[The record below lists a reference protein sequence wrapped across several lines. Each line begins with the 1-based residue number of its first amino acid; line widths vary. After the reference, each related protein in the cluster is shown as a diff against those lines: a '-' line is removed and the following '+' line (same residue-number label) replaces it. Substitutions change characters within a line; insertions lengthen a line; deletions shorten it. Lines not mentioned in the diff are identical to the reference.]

1 MDLSRLLLYF
11 LDYLIVLP
19 AAFMCILPVLDHG
32 KIKKTPAVILAAAA
46 ATFVPIPMAFIRAV
60 TKADANLPLFAFM
73 AVFFVAYL
81 LLFDVKKA
89 KLWYLFIS
97 TTAVFS
103 FGGLSTH
110 FVEAMSDDPNDEWIS
125 LAVKWG
131 ISLLFLIAEIIFL
144 KKLTW
149 LFDNGDIDTV
159 WRFVWAVPMIITAA
173 NLFMIPEN
181 YEFVRIGRVFQ
192 EYVMVEIMLTL
203 FFTVFLV
210 MQYTIAHAVTNR
222 AEAEQNAHILG
233 LQAAQYE
240 NLKKYMD
247 SSARLRHDFIYM
259 AKTAQTLA
267 ANGETEQLQKLL
279 EDYGAKIDAN
289 AAPPKYCE
297 HTALNAITAY
307 YAREA
312 REANIGFTA
321 KLNLPQSIIISD
333 YELCS
338 VAGNILDNAVAAAKE
353 AGTDKPEILFVAD
366 TKPNGDLYLAVS
378 NPYSGFVREENKKY
392 TSTKSEGHGIGLES
406 VKAIVGKN
414 RGYCNFRYDGR
425 TFYSEIMLRQ
435 G

>member
-1 MDLSRLLLYF
+1 MDISRLLLYF
-11 LDYLIVLP
+11 MDYLIILP
-19 AAFMCILPVLDHG
+19 AAFMCVLPVLGHS
-32 KIKKTPAVILAAAA
+32 KIKKNPTVVIVSAATTLAA
-46 ATFVPIPMAFIRAV
+46 ILMAFIRYT
-60 TKADANLPLFAFM
+60 TKADANIILFAVM
-73 AVFFVAYL
+73 VLFFIAYL
-81 LLFDVKKA
+81 LMFDVNKS

-97 TTAVFS
+97 ATAIFS
-103 FGGLSTH
+103 FGGLATH

-131 ISLLFLIAEIIFL
+131 VSLSFMIVEIKFH

-149 LFDNGDIDTV
+149 LFDNGNIDMV
-159 WRFVWAVPMIITAA
+159 WRFVWAVPVIITAA

-181 YEFVRIGRVFQ
+181 YENVRVGRVFQ

-203 FFTVFLV
+203 FFTVLLV
-210 MQYTIAHAVTNR
+210 MLYTVARAVANK
-222 AEAEQNAHILG
+222 AEAEQNAHILS

-267 ANGETEQLQKLL
+267 ANGETEQLQRLL
-279 EDYGAKIDAN
+279 DDYGAKIDAN
-289 AAPPKYCE
+289 AAPTKFCE

-307 YAREA
+307 YARESKHA
-312 REANIGFTA
+312 GIGFTA
-321 KLNLPQSIIISD
+321 KLNIPQGIIISD

-353 AGTDKPEILFVAD
+353 AGTEKREILFVAD

-378 NPYSGFVREENKKY
+378 NPYSGIVQEKNKKY

-414 RGYCNFRYDGR
+414 RGYCNFRYDGK

>member
-1 MDLSRLLLYF
+1 MDLSKLLLYF
-11 LDYLIVLP
+11 MDYLINLP
-19 AAFMCILPVLDHG
+19 AAFMCVLPVSDHSRFK
-32 KIKKTPAVILAAAA
+32 KIPTLIIVSAA
-46 ATFVPIPMAFIRAV
+46 ATLAAIPMSFIRYI
-60 TKADANLPLFAFM
+60 TGADANIPLLAVM
-73 AVFFVAYL
+73 AVFFVTYL
-81 LLFDVKKA
+81 LMFDIKKS

-103 FGGLSTH
+103 FGGLATH

-144 KKLTW
+144 KKLRW
-149 LFDNGDIDTV
+149 LFDNGNIDTV

-181 YEFVRIGRVFQ
+181 YENVRVGRVFQ

-210 MQYTIAHAVTNR
+210 MQYSIARAVTNK

-267 ANGETEQLQKLL
+267 ANGETVQLQRLL
-279 EDYGAKIDAN
+279 DDYGAKIDAN
-289 AAPPKYCE
+289 AAPAKFCE
-297 HTALNAITAY
+297 HTALNAITAD
-307 YAREA
+307 YAQDAKEA
-312 REANIGFTA
+312 GIGFTA

-353 AGTDKPEILFVAD
+353 ANTEKPEILFVAD

-378 NPYSGFVREENKKY
+378 NPYNGIVQEKNKKY
-392 TSTKSEGHGIGLES
+392 TSTKSGGHGIGLES
-406 VKAIVGKN
+406 VKAIVDKN
-414 RGYCNFRYDGR
+414 RGYCNFRYDGK